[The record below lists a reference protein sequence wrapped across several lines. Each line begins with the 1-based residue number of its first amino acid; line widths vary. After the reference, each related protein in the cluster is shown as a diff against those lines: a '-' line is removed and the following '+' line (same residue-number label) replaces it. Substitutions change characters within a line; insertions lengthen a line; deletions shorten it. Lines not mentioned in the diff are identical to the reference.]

1 VDSGA
6 NNHTGPPH
14 LASNLFEPG
23 TYVMLPGAPDWG
35 LGQVQCV
42 VGTHVTVNF
51 ENAGKR
57 LINVANAELRPVTL
71 EEAAQR
77 EHPAP

>member
-1 VDSGA
+1 MDSGVD
-6 NNHTGPPH
+6 NRTGPPP

-23 TYVMLPGAPDWG
+23 TYVLLPGAPDWG

-42 VGTHVTVNF
+42 VGTRVTVNF

-57 LINVANAELRPVTL
+57 LINVAYAELRSVTL
-71 EEAAQR
+71 EEATQR
-77 EHPAP
+77 EHPEP